1 MIHRASL
8 LTCLSL
14 LMICLDASDLM
25 GQERSA
31 KLKDIKA
38 VEAIVLGYCQ
48 EITSVRTD
56 FNTGNESSIVK
67 ETSALQ
73 DHWSAVLLE
82 GYPLFRN
89 MMQELEGNED
99 TAMRIYLREMMNSST
114 QDSIRLLMVAEDI
127 LMPLANFAPYDKNGD
142 KQHQVAYSFQVAAAK
157 AELQLIE
164 SNPDFLADF
173 YRIAVWRGVFLTKQD
188 QLITGGVYSYGELIS
203 GEQSESKYHLY
214 NSDAYLWYFR
224 NFLFLCVATG
234 REDLIPENLSEPDK
248 QNTRLIALW
257 EMWFKVHRSNLISS
271 PGGCSWKLIVNP
283 LLLPRDGRNESDDA
297 YKDLPTLHHLPIT
310 PFKQWHGTLPVQ
322 PVAEHPLCT

>member
-14 LMICLDASDLM
+14 LMICLDASVLM

-31 KLKDIKA
+31 RLKDAKA

-56 FNTGNESSIVK
+56 FNTGHVNSIVK

-82 GYPLFRN
+82 GYPLFRK

-114 QDSIRLLMVAEDI
+114 QDSIRLLMAAEDI
-127 LMPLANFAPYDKNGD
+127 VMPLTNFSPYDKNSD
-142 KQHQVAYSFQVAAAK
+142 KQYQVAYSFQIAAAK
-157 AELQLIE
+157 AELLLIE

-188 QLITGGVYSYGELIS
+188 QFITGGVYSYAELIS

-214 NSDAYLWYFR
+214 DSDAYLWYLR

-234 REDLIPENLSEPDK
+234 REDLIPENLSEPEK
-248 QNTRLIALW
+248 QNAQLMALW

-271 PGGCSWKLIVNP
+271 PGGCSWKLIKSP
-283 LLLPRDGRNESDDA
+283 LLSPHAGRNDSSSA
-297 YKDLPTLHHLPIT
+297 NKDLPALNHLPVT

-322 PVAEHPLCT
+322 PVAKHPLCT